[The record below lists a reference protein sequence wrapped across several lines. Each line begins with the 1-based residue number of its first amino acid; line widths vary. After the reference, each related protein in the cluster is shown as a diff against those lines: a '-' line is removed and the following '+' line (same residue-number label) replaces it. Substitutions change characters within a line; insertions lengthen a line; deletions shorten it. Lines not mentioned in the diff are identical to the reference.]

1 MDTFEQRLRDDA
13 ALIRAEVSGELDE
26 RIRAS
31 LEAAAAEPAITPVR
45 RRPSASWWWASSLS
59 GLAAAFGLLAIL
71 NLWPDGTGQE
81 HRRVA
86 GSVMEEPPVMPLL
99 RVEPAVLTAP
109 LEQELDD
116 LESDLRKARD
126 AVSEDLGLQF

>member
-1 MDTFEQRLRDDA
+1 MDKFEQRLRDDA
-13 ALIRAEVSGELDE
+13 ALIRAEISGELDA

-31 LEAAAAEPAITPVR
+31 LEAATAGPVRHPVR
-45 RRPSASWWWASSLS
+45 RRPPVSWWWASSLS
-59 GLAAAFGLLAIL
+59 GLAAAFGVLAIL
-71 NLWPDGTGQE
+71 NLWPAGTAE
-81 HRRVA
+81 DETRLA
-86 GSVMEEPPVMPLL
+86 GPVPGPPVTPLL

-116 LESDLRKARD
+116 LEADLRKARN

>member
-1 MDTFEQRLRDDA
+1 MDTFEQRLRDDG
-13 ALIRAEVSGELDE
+13 ALIRAEVSAELDA

-31 LEAAAAEPAITPVR
+31 LEAAAAESAPAPVR
-45 RRPSASWWWASSLS
+45 SRPSAWWWWASSLS
-59 GLAAAFGLLAIL
+59 GLAAAFALLAIL
-71 NLWPDGTGQE
+71 NFETTGTGQDE
-81 HRRVA
+81 RRVA
-86 GSVMEEPPVMPLL
+86 AAVTESPTMPLL